1 MSDRYEY
8 YEDIDNL
15 YEKLEKAF
23 PEEWEKGLD
32 GLEVKVIDDVETL
45 SDVIPEED
53 LITYYLKTITI
64 SYKGNIVSISV
75 PYGDGGEIKPKT
87 YFYWEDLEKF
97 GKILEV
103 VAKVIQEIGIDFEP
117 EEKYNE
123 LVGDEYDSPEEF
135 KVMLEQDKE
144 ELLEKAKEI
153 KLELDKL

>member
-103 VAKVIQEIGIDFEP
+103 VAKVIQEIGIDFDP
-117 EEKYNE
+117 EY
-123 LVGDEYDSPEEF
+123 F
-135 KVMLEQDKE
+135 
-144 ELLEKAKEI
+144 
-153 KLELDKL
+153 